1 MKEKKEKISSCE
13 QPAVSLETAME
24 APSAERKTSFLNKHR
39 DACTATIIMAP
50 MALWWAVVS
59 GIPLIFAF
67 GLGFFDW
74 KIVTEMPEFVGLKNF
89 IAFFTDTSYLM
100 DLWRTVWI
108 GTLSTAVTIIGG
120 FIIGLLLNLP
130 IKLKGLYRTMWYL
143 PAVTSTVAVTQVL
156 AILLIPGQGINGLME
171 KLGLEQIV
179 LDTSFFW
186 SVVAIILFSFWRGVG
201 SNAILWLAGLQS
213 IEPVLYE
220 AAEID
225 GANGMQKLLNITMPG
240 LRPMATYVIVT
251 SIIAA
256 LQIYEPVAF
265 ISRGG
270 PNSQTRVLTLRI
282 LEDAY
287 KNFNFGMAG
296 ASGLVLAIVIF
307 TCSITYYVFSLR
319 SMRKG
324 EAA

>member
-1 MKEKKEKISSCE
+1 MQEHSNDALNE
-13 QPAVSLETAME
+13 
-24 APSAERKTSFLNKHR
+24 PSAASAAQESRPAGKTPFLKKHR
-39 DACTATIIMAP
+39 DACTAAVIMTP
-50 MALWWAVVS
+50 MVLWWAVAS
-59 GIPLIFAF
+59 GVPLVFAF

-74 KIVTEMPEFVGLKNF
+74 KIVTQMPKFVGLKNF
-89 IAFFTDTSYLM
+89 ITFFTDKSYLM
-100 DLWRTVWI
+100 DLWRTIWI

-120 FIIGLLLNLP
+120 FIVGLLLNMP
-130 IKLKGLYRTMWYL
+130 IRLKGLYRTMWYL
-143 PAVTSTVAVTQVL
+143 PAVTSMVAITQVL
-156 AILLIPGQGINGLME
+156 AILLIPGQGINGLMSR
-171 KLGLEQIV
+171 LGLEQIV

-186 SVVAIILFSFWRGVG
+186 SVTAIILFSFWRGVG

-220 AAEID
+220 AAEMD
-225 GANGMQKLLNITMPG
+225 GANGFQKLIHVTMPG

-270 PNSQTRVLTLRI
+270 PNGQTRVLTLRI

-296 ASGLVLAIVIF
+296 ASGFVLAVVIF
-307 TCSITYYVFSLR
+307 ICSVTYYVFSVK
-319 SMRKG
+319 SMKKG
-324 EAA
+324 DES